1 MSVRA
6 ALRGPDLPDPSHA
19 DLLPLVA
26 SVATPPGRA
35 GRSTRGKR
43 GKLLRSPKDPVP
55 LGAAGE
61 GNALSNGEAQCG
73 LRDLVPKSGQDGTQR
88 RTAAL
93 GG

>member
-19 DLLPLVA
+19 DLLPLAA

-55 LGAAGE
+55 PGAAG
-61 GNALSNGEAQCG
+61 
-73 LRDLVPKSGQDGTQR
+73 
-88 RTAAL
+88 
-93 GG
+93 